1 VCVCITSRELH
12 LLPFLSFVLTVQVV
26 VTSDQS
32 HALQDH
38 IAAEQ
43 ESFNHIRQV
52 TPMCIPSDMLVGFFE
67 PPQSASEGHFPRL
80 IRLREAHL
88 CAQHMN

>member
-1 VCVCITSRELH
+1 MCVCVCITSRELH
-12 LLPFLSFVLTVQVV
+12 LLPFLSFVLTVEVV

-52 TPMCIPSDMLVGFFE
+52 TPMCIPSDMLVGFLSPHSL
-67 PPQSASEGHFPRL
+67 PPKGISIG
-80 IRLREAHL
+80 
-88 CAQHMN
+88 